1 MSTSAYREF
10 TGKSVEEA
18 LRTAREDFGV
28 GLDDLDFEI
37 LTPGSRGVLGM
48 GAEPARILAAPRSEL
63 GGAAP
68 KREAAAQRPLPP
80 PPPHEDR
87 DDRGRGRGFDRGG
100 GGFGD
105 RDRGGFGDRGP
116 RRDDR
121 GGDRGPRRDDRGGG
135 FDRDRASFGD
145 RGPLRDDRGGGDRGG
160 FREQPREDTQQ
171 APEGAPV
178 MAESA
183 MEARPREDRPREDR
197 PREDRPPRRDD
208 RSAGDR
214 GGFRDRGEP
223 GPRRYDER
231 PRRGSSDLS
240 EREEAEV
247 VAARGSV
254 AAERAE
260 LEAAE
265 ASPEALAAGKVILE
279 QLLVH
284 IGFDARVDVET
295 GETSRLNVLGAE
307 TEREELGALIGRKG
321 ERLSALQHLVNL
333 MLSRQMGAWTR
344 VLVDVEDYRGRRERQ
359 LREIA
364 ERAAAK
370 VVETGKMLQLEPMP
384 ALERRWIHLALKGN
398 DGVTTQSIGEEPNR
412 RIVVL
417 PRA

>member
-1 MSTSAYREF
+1 MTAMDAYREF

-18 LRTAREDFGV
+18 LKNAREEFGV

-68 KREAAAQRPLPP
+68 KREAAAARPLPP
-80 PPPHEDR
+80 PPPREDR
-87 DDRGRGRGFDRGG
+87 DRGGFDRDRGRGRGFDRDR
-100 GGFGD
+100 GGFDRDRGGSDRDRGPRRDDRPPFREDRGRGFD
-105 RDRGGFGDRGP
+105 RDRGGFDRDRGP

-121 GGDRGPRRDDRGGG
+121 GGFRGEPRPAEGASAIDRGEPPAPREPREDRERGEERAPREDRRDRGPRRDDRGL
-135 FDRDRASFGD
+135 DRDRA
-145 RGPLRDDRGGGDRGG
+145 
-160 FREQPREDTQQ
+160 
-171 APEGAPV
+171 
-178 MAESA
+178 
-183 MEARPREDRPREDR
+183 
-197 PREDRPPRRDD
+197 
-208 RSAGDR
+208 
-214 GGFRDRGEP
+214 
-223 GPRRYDER
+223 
-231 PRRGSSDLS
+231 PRRGATDLTAG
-240 EREEAEV
+240 EEAEV
-247 VAARGSV
+247 AAARGSV

-279 QLLVH
+279 QLLAH

-295 GETSRLNVLGAE
+295 GETSRLNVLGAAS
-307 TEREELGALIGRKG
+307 EREELGALIGRKG

-364 ERAAAK
+364 DRAAK
-370 VVETGKMLQLEPMP
+370 RVVETGKMLQLEPMP
-384 ALERRWIHLALKGN
+384 ALERRWVHLALKGN
-398 DGVTTQSIGEEPNR
+398 PEVATQSIGEEPNR

>member
-1 MSTSAYREF
+1 MSTSAYKEF

-18 LRTAREDFGV
+18 LRNAREDFGV

-68 KREAAAQRPLPP
+68 KRDAAAQRPLPP
-80 PPPHEDR
+80 PPPREDR
-87 DDRGRGRGFDRGG
+87 EERGRGRGFGDRDRA
-100 GGFGD
+100 GFGD

-121 GGDRGPRRDDRGGG
+121 GGGYGDRGPRRDDRGGFG
-135 FDRDRASFGD
+135 DRDRDRASFGD
-145 RGPLRDDRGGGDRGG
+145 RGPRRDDRGGDRGG
-160 FREQPREDTQQ
+160 FRDRPREDR

-178 MAESA
+178 MDEAAVES
-183 MEARPREDRPREDR
+183 R
-197 PREDRPPRRDD
+197 PREDRPPRRED
-208 RSAGDR
+208 RGDR
-214 GGFRDRGEP
+214 GGFRDRGDR
-223 GPRRYDER
+223 GPRRYDDR

-307 TEREELGALIGRKG
+307 SEREELGALIGRKG

-364 ERAAAK
+364 ERAAAR

-398 DGVTTQSIGEEPNR
+398 ADVVTQSIGEEPNR

-417 PRA
+417 PRG